1 MDRRGIFLLSA
12 TKLFNAQTMEIQKS
26 LILIVDDRI
35 DNLNIL
41 SDVMQVHGH
50 CVSLASDG
58 ESALTLLKTISPDLI
73 LLDIMMPGIDGFE
86 TCMRLKADE
95 KTKDIP
101 VIFMTALADTADKIK
116 GFKMGAVDYITKPFQ
131 HEEVVAR
138 VNVQLKLRNLNRQLQ
153 ISQFKLMQ
161 AEKISSL
168 GQLVAGVAHE
178 VKNPVSFIAGNLEH
192 TGNYIQDLVSLLKLY
207 QKYLPNTPEEI
218 KKKIEEIDLDFI
230 FEDLPKMIGSM
241 NIGIERIDNIMQS
254 LRKFSR
260 KDATYRKTADIHQ
273 GIDTTLMILSHRL
286 KANEIHPKIE
296 VIKEYGE
303 LPEIECFPGQLNQ
316 VFMNLLAN
324 AIDVFEE
331 KTQTNKSFIPQIRI
345 ITKLTNNN
353 SVKIIIA
360 DNGYGMCEEV
370 RNNLFN
376 AFFTTKPEGKGTGL
390 GLSISYQIITETHGG
405 TLECFSSEG
414 EGTEFVIQI
423 PVKAKLGL

>member
-1 MDRRGIFLLSA
+1 
-12 TKLFNAQTMEIQKS
+12 MEIQKS
-26 LILIVDDRI
+26 LILIVDDKVT
-35 DNLNIL
+35 NLNIL
-41 SDVMQVHGH
+41 SDVMQLQGH
-50 CVSLASDG
+50 YVSVASDG

-86 TCMRLKADE
+86 TCTRLKADE

-101 VIFMTALADTADKIK
+101 VIFMTALTDTADKIK
-116 GFKMGAVDYITKPFQ
+116 GFKVGAVDYITKPFQ
-131 HEEVVAR
+131 QEEVVAR

-178 VKNPVSFIAGNLEH
+178 VKNPVGFIAGNLEH
-192 TGNYIQDLVSLLKLY
+192 TGNYIQDLISLLNLY

-218 KKKIEEIDLDFI
+218 KNKIDAIDLDFLL
-230 FEDLPKMIGSM
+230 EDLPKMIVSM
-241 NIGIERIDNIMQS
+241 NLGIERISDIMQS

-260 KDATYRKTADIHQ
+260 KDATYRKAVNIHQ

-296 VIKEYGE
+296 VIKEYGK

-324 AIDVFEE
+324 AIDVFEDKAKKNE
-331 KTQTNKSFIPQIRI
+331 SFIPQIRI
-345 ITKLTNNN
+345 STKLINNN
-353 SVKIIIA
+353 SLEIIIA
-360 DNGYGMCEEV
+360 DNGDGMTEEV

-376 AFFTTKPEGKGTGL
+376 AFFTTKAEEKGTGL

-414 EGTEFVIQI
+414 EGTQFVIHI
-423 PVKAKLGL
+423 PI

>member
-1 MDRRGIFLLSA
+1 
-12 TKLFNAQTMEIQKS
+12 MEIQKS
-26 LILIVDDRI
+26 LILIVDDKI
-35 DNLNIL
+35 NNLNIL

-50 CVSLASDG
+50 CVAVASNG
-58 ESALTLLKTISPDLI
+58 ENALNQLENISPDLI
-73 LLDIMMPGIDGFE
+73 LLDIMMPGMDGFE

-101 VIFMTALADTADKIK
+101 VIFMTALTDTADKIK
-116 GFKMGAVDYITKPFQ
+116 GFKVGAVDYITKPFQ
-131 HEEVVAR
+131 QEEVVAR

-178 VKNPVSFIAGNLEH
+178 VKNPVGFIAGNLEH
-192 TGNYIQDLVSLLKLY
+192 AGNYIQDLISLLNLY
-207 QKYLPNTPEEI
+207 QRNLPNTPEEI
-218 KKKIEEIDLDFI
+218 TNKIDAIDLDFLL
-230 FEDLPKMIGSM
+230 EDLPKMIVSM
-241 NIGIERIDNIMQS
+241 NMGIERISDIMQS

-260 KDATYRKTADIHQ
+260 KDATYRKNADIHQ
-273 GIDTTLMILSHRL
+273 GIDTTLMILCHRL
-286 KANEIHPKIE
+286 KANEVHPKVE

-324 AIDVFEE
+324 AIDVFED
-331 KTQTNKSFIPQIRI
+331 KAKNKEFFIPQIRI
-345 ITKLTNNN
+345 TTQLINDN

-360 DNGYGMCEEV
+360 DNGYGMSEKV

-423 PVKAKLGL
+423 PVKVA

>member
-1 MDRRGIFLLSA
+1 
-12 TKLFNAQTMEIQKS
+12 METQKS
-26 LILIVDDRI
+26 LILIVDDNTN
-35 DNLNIL
+35 NLNIL
-41 SDVMQVHGH
+41 SDVMELHGH
-50 CVSLASDG
+50 CLSLASDG

-116 GFKMGAVDYITKPFQ
+116 GFKVGAVDYITKPFQ

-168 GQLVAGVAHE
+168 GQLVAGIAHE
-178 VKNPVSFIAGNLEH
+178 VKNPVGFIAGNLEH
-192 TGNYIQDLVSLLKLY
+192 TSNYIQDLIFLLNLY
-207 QKYLPNTPEEI
+207 QKHLPNTPEEI
-218 KKKIEEIDLDFI
+218 TNKIEEIDIDFLL
-230 FEDLPKMIGSM
+230 EDLPKMIGSM
-241 NIGIERIDNIMQS
+241 NIGIERIDDIMQS

-260 KDATYRKTADIHQ
+260 KDATYRKNADIHQ

-331 KTQTNKSFIPQIRI
+331 KAQTNKSFIPQII
-345 ITKLTNNN
+345 INTKLINDN

-390 GLSISYQIITETHGG
+390 GLSISYQIITQTHGG

-423 PVKAKLGL
+423 PVKAKLGVKS

>member
-1 MDRRGIFLLSA
+1 
-12 TKLFNAQTMEIQKS
+12 MEIQKS
-26 LILIVDDRI
+26 LILIVDDKVT
-35 DNLNIL
+35 NLNIL
-41 SDVMQVHGH
+41 SDVMQLHGH
-50 CVSLASDG
+50 YVSVASDG

-86 TCMRLKADE
+86 TCTRLKADE

-101 VIFMTALADTADKIK
+101 VIFMTALTDTADKIK
-116 GFKMGAVDYITKPFQ
+116 GFKVGAVDYITKPFQ
-131 HEEVVAR
+131 QEEVVAR

-168 GQLVAGVAHE
+168 GQLVAGIAHE
-178 VKNPVSFIAGNLEH
+178 VKNPVGFIAGNLEH
-192 TGNYIQDLVSLLKLY
+192 TGNYIQDLISLLNLY

-218 KKKIEEIDLDFI
+218 KNKIDAIDLDFLL
-230 FEDLPKMIGSM
+230 EDLPKMIVSM
-241 NIGIERIDNIMQS
+241 NLGIERISDIMQS

-260 KDATYRKTADIHQ
+260 KDATYRKAVNIHQ

-286 KANEIHPKIE
+286 KANELHPKIE
-296 VIKEYGE
+296 VIKEYGK

-324 AIDVFEE
+324 AIDVFEDKAKKNE
-331 KTQTNKSFIPQIRI
+331 SFIPQIRI
-345 ITKLTNNN
+345 STKLINNN
-353 SVKIIIA
+353 SLEIIIA
-360 DNGYGMCEEV
+360 DNGDGMTEEV

-376 AFFTTKPEGKGTGL
+376 AFFTTKAEEKGTGL

-414 EGTEFVIQI
+414 EGTQFVIHI
-423 PVKAKLGL
+423 PI

>member
-1 MDRRGIFLLSA
+1 
-12 TKLFNAQTMEIQKS
+12 MEIQKS
-26 LILIVDDRI
+26 LILIVDDKVT
-35 DNLNIL
+35 NLNIL
-41 SDVMQVHGH
+41 SDVMQLHGH
-50 CVSLASDG
+50 YVSVASDG

-86 TCMRLKADE
+86 TCTRLKADE

-101 VIFMTALADTADKIK
+101 VIFMTALTDTADKIK
-116 GFKMGAVDYITKPFQ
+116 GFKVGAVDYITKPFQ
-131 HEEVVAR
+131 QEEVVAR

-168 GQLVAGVAHE
+168 GQLVAGIAHE
-178 VKNPVSFIAGNLEH
+178 VKNPVGFIAGNLEH
-192 TGNYIQDLVSLLKLY
+192 TGNYIQDLISLLNLY

-218 KKKIEEIDLDFI
+218 KNKIDAIDLDFLL
-230 FEDLPKMIGSM
+230 EDLPKMIVSM
-241 NIGIERIDNIMQS
+241 NLGIERISDIMQS

-260 KDATYRKTADIHQ
+260 KDATYRKAVNIHQ

-296 VIKEYGE
+296 VIKEYGK

-324 AIDVFEE
+324 AIDVFEDKAKKNE
-331 KTQTNKSFIPQIRI
+331 SFIPQIRI
-345 ITKLTNNN
+345 STKLINNN
-353 SVKIIIA
+353 SLEIIIA
-360 DNGYGMCEEV
+360 DNGDGMTEEV

-376 AFFTTKPEGKGTGL
+376 AFFTTKAEEKGTGL

-414 EGTEFVIQI
+414 EGTQFVIHI
-423 PVKAKLGL
+423 PI

>member
-1 MDRRGIFLLSA
+1 
-12 TKLFNAQTMEIQKS
+12 MEIQKS
-26 LILIVDDRI
+26 LILIVDDKVT
-35 DNLNIL
+35 NLNIL
-41 SDVMQVHGH
+41 SDVMQLQGH
-50 CVSLASDG
+50 YVSVASDG
-58 ESALTLLKTISPDLI
+58 ESALNELKTISPDLI

-86 TCMRLKADE
+86 TCTRLKADE

-101 VIFMTALADTADKIK
+101 VIFMTALTDTADKIK
-116 GFKMGAVDYITKPFQ
+116 GFKVGAVDYITKPFQ
-131 HEEVVAR
+131 QEEVVAR

-168 GQLVAGVAHE
+168 GQLVAGIAHE
-178 VKNPVSFIAGNLEH
+178 VKNPVGFIAGNLEH
-192 TGNYIQDLVSLLKLY
+192 TGNYIQDLISLLNLY

-218 KKKIEEIDLDFI
+218 KNKIDAIDLDFLL
-230 FEDLPKMIGSM
+230 EDLPKMIVSM
-241 NIGIERIDNIMQS
+241 NLGIERISDIMQS

-260 KDATYRKTADIHQ
+260 KDATYRKAVNIHQ

-296 VIKEYGE
+296 VIKEYGK
-303 LPEIECFPGQLNQ
+303 LPEIKCFPGQLNQ

-324 AIDVFEE
+324 AIDVFEDKAKKNE
-331 KTQTNKSFIPQIRI
+331 SFIPQIRI
-345 ITKLTNNN
+345 STKLINNN
-353 SVKIIIA
+353 SLEIIIA
-360 DNGYGMCEEV
+360 DNGDGMTEEV

-376 AFFTTKPEGKGTGL
+376 AFFTTKAEEKGTGL

-414 EGTEFVIQI
+414 EGTQFVIHI
-423 PVKAKLGL
+423 PI

>member
-1 MDRRGIFLLSA
+1 
-12 TKLFNAQTMEIQKS
+12 MEIQKN
-26 LILIVDDRI
+26 LILIVDDNI

-41 SDVMQVHGH
+41 SDVMQAHGH
-50 CVSLASDG
+50 CVSVASDG
-58 ESALTLLKTISPDLI
+58 ESALNELKAISPDLI
-73 LLDIMMPGIDGFE
+73 LLDIMMPGMDGFE

-116 GFKMGAVDYITKPFQ
+116 GFKVGAVDYITKPFQ
-131 HEEVVAR
+131 QEEVVAR
-138 VNVQLKLRNLNRQLQ
+138 VNVQLKLLNLNRQLQ

-178 VKNPVSFIAGNLEH
+178 VKNPVGFIAGNLEH
-192 TGNYIQDLVSLLKLY
+192 TGNYIQDLISLLNLY
-207 QKYLPNTPEEI
+207 QKHLPNTPEEI
-218 KKKIEEIDLDFI
+218 TNKIDAIDLDFI
-230 FEDLPKMIGSM
+230 LEDLPKMIASM
-241 NIGIERIDNIMQS
+241 NLGIERISDIMQS

-260 KDATYRKTADIHQ
+260 QDGIYRKTADIHQ

-286 KANEIHPKIE
+286 KANEVHPKIE
-296 VIKEYGE
+296 VIKKYGE

-324 AIDVFEE
+324 AIDVFENE
-331 KTQTNKSFIPQIRI
+331 NKAKKNDCFIPQIRI
-345 ITKLTNNN
+345 NTKLINDN
-353 SVKIIIA
+353 SVQIIIA
-360 DNGYGMCEEV
+360 DNGYGMCEKV

-390 GLSISYQIITETHGG
+390 GLSISYQIITEIHHG
-405 TLECFSSEG
+405 TLECFSSQG

-423 PVKAKLGL
+423 PI

>member
-1 MDRRGIFLLSA
+1 
-12 TKLFNAQTMEIQKS
+12 MEIQKS
-26 LILIVDDRI
+26 LILIIDDKI
-35 DNLNIL
+35 DNLKIL
-41 SDVMQVHGH
+41 SDVMQLHGH
-50 CVSLASDG
+50 CVAVASGGD
-58 ESALTLLKTISPDLI
+58 SALTLLKTISPDLI

-86 TCMRLKADE
+86 TCIRLKADE

-116 GFKMGAVDYITKPFQ
+116 GFKVGAVDYITKPFQ
-131 HEEVVAR
+131 QEEVVAR

-168 GQLVAGVAHE
+168 GQLVAGIAHE
-178 VKNPVSFIAGNLEH
+178 VKNPVGFIAGNLEH
-192 TGNYIQDLVSLLKLY
+192 TGNYIQDLISLLNIY

-218 KKKIEEIDLDFI
+218 TNKIDEIDLDFLL
-230 FEDLPKMIGSM
+230 EDLPKMIASM
-241 NIGIERIDNIMQS
+241 NIGIERIDDIMQS

-286 KANEIHPKIE
+286 KANEVHPKIE
-296 VIKEYGE
+296 VIKEYGD
-303 LPEIECFPGQLNQ
+303 LPQIECFPGQLNQ

-324 AIDVFEE
+324 AIDVLEDKAKKNE
-331 KTQTNKSFIPQIRI
+331 CFIPQICICTKLINHNSLEII
-345 ITKLTNNN
+345 IT
-353 SVKIIIA
+353 
-360 DNGYGMCEEV
+360 DNGYGMTEEV

-405 TLECFSSEG
+405 ILECFSKEG

-423 PVKAKLGL
+423 PVKLGYGE

>member
-1 MDRRGIFLLSA
+1 
-12 TKLFNAQTMEIQKS
+12 
-26 LILIVDDRI
+26 
-35 DNLNIL
+35 
-41 SDVMQVHGH
+41 
-50 CVSLASDG
+50 
-58 ESALTLLKTISPDLI
+58 
-73 LLDIMMPGIDGFE
+73 
-86 TCMRLKADE
+86 
-95 KTKDIP
+95 
-101 VIFMTALADTADKIK
+101 
-116 GFKMGAVDYITKPFQ
+116 
-131 HEEVVAR
+131 
-138 VNVQLKLRNLNRQLQ
+138 
-153 ISQFKLMQ
+153 
-161 AEKISSL
+161 
-168 GQLVAGVAHE
+168 
-178 VKNPVSFIAGNLEH
+178 
-192 TGNYIQDLVSLLKLY
+192 
-207 QKYLPNTPEEI
+207 
-218 KKKIEEIDLDFI
+218 
-230 FEDLPKMIGSM
+230 MIGSM
-241 NIGIERIDNIMQS
+241 NIGIERIDDIMQS

-260 KDATYRKTADIHQ
+260 KDATYRKNADIHQ

-331 KTQTNKSFIPQIRI
+331 KAQTNKSFIPQII
-345 ITKLTNNN
+345 INTKLINDN

-390 GLSISYQIITETHGG
+390 GLSISYQIITQTHGG

-423 PVKAKLGL
+423 PVKAKLGVKS